1 MSGRTEILVI
11 KLSALGDMI
20 LAFPA
25 FARIRA
31 AHPDARITLLTTP
44 PFAALARS
52 SPFFDEVD
60 PAGRPRRLGE
70 LFALAQRLRRARF
83 ARVYDLQGVDR
94 TNLYLQLLR
103 PFPPAWSGVA
113 AGCALPHRN
122 PHRMRMHT
130 LERQAEQLNHAGL
143 APVEPVERGAAPA
156 PDVSWL
162 AAQAAPADRP
172 GRPLALLVPGASPR
186 RPRKLWPAE
195 NFTALAR
202 SLLGEGF
209 AVSVVGGPAETV
221 VGEAIAVGAPGA
233 RDLTGRTSLAELARL
248 GEVATVAVGNDTG
261 PMHLLA
267 ASGAPAVSLF
277 SDDSNPDLCAPRGQ
291 VRVIRSA
298 DLSELEVAPVLAAAM
313 DAATLCGGRTS

>member
-1 MSGRTEILVI
+1 MSGRAEILVI

-44 PFAALARS
+44 PFESLARA
-52 SPFFDEVD
+52 SPFFDAVD
-60 PAGRPRRLGE
+60 PGGRPRRLGE
-70 LFALAQRLRRARF
+70 LIALARRLRRARF

-94 TNLYLQLLR
+94 TNLYFQLLR
-103 PFPPAWSGVA
+103 PFPPPWSGVA
-113 AGCALPHRN
+113 AGCALPHHN

-143 APVEPVERGAAPA
+143 APVEPVAPGGSAA

-162 AAQAAPADRP
+162 AAGAAPVERTT
-172 GRPLALLVPGASPR
+172 RPLALLVPGASPR
-186 RPRKLWPAE
+186 RPRKVWPAE

-202 SLLGEGF
+202 TLLGEGF
-209 AVSVVGGPAETV
+209 AVSVVGGQ
-221 VGEAIAVGAPGA
+221 GEAAVGAAIAAGAPGA
-233 RDLTGRTSLAELARL
+233 RDLTGQTNLAQLARL
-248 GEVATVAVGNDTG
+248 GEVASVAVGNDTG

-267 ASGAPAVSLF
+267 AAGAPAVSLF
-277 SDDSNPDLCAPRGQ
+277 SDDSNPALCAPRGRVQ
-291 VRVIRSA
+291 VIRTG
-298 DLSELEVAPVLAAAM
+298 DLNDLEVAPVLDAALH
-313 DAATLCGGRTS
+313 AATLFERPTS